1 MLGGSEVLRKQNED
15 FWNNFLEK
23 NHHHQTEVFGGSLP
37 VYIPQMPAD
46 ERQYEEEYEG
56 KYVSNVELRMTEKM
70 PESEVRKVNKVKDDI
85 NFVRNL
91 SLQDG
96 NAGFGSF

>member
-1 MLGGSEVLRKQNED
+1 V

-37 VYIPQMPAD
+37 VYIPQMPD
-46 ERQYEEEYEG
+46 NERTYEEEYEG
-56 KYVSNVELRMTEKM
+56 KYVTNVEMRMNREM
-70 PESEVRKVNKVKDDI
+70 PENELNAHMKKVNEVKNDI

-91 SLQDG
+91 CLNDG
-96 NAGFGSF
+96 LSGFGSFQTKAEID

>member
-1 MLGGSEVLRKQNED
+1 
-15 FWNNFLEK
+15 
-23 NHHHQTEVFGGSLP
+23 
-37 VYIPQMPAD
+37 MPAD

-91 SLQDG
+91 SL
-96 NAGFGSF
+96 